1 MNNSIWIFLIAI
13 FCLSSCS
20 QSSKYDK
27 ILNNAATIVIE
38 NPDSAHYLLGVIDPD
53 ELVVDSLKAK
63 YYLLKAS
70 IHDMQG
76 HLMLSDSLIR
86 FSADYYKDKDPYR
99 AICSATLA
107 ALYDYWV
114 RGERNAIDQ
123 LDSLA
128 NLVNL
133 PDSLTVIPL
142 RKRAYWSNKLF
153 EVPENR
159 ATIKRLISL
168 DTDSSRLSMYNYW
181 LYTDYLF
188 DGQNDSALIILN
200 DLIRQ
205 AVLSESPSK
214 QFSYE
219 YEKIGVLEESGR
231 YSESLDLSDKFLEKA
246 PGNSI
251 EHYIHLWKS
260 LALFNMGNRKQAI
273 QELEKADSCASAI
286 SEAERV
292 YYNSFAYVLHTVF
305 DYQNTGKLRLIQ
317 VANINNRQK
326 DNLFRT
332 QSLQKESEQSAL
344 LIENKRLSLKVKSE
358 RQMSVIIIIVLAGL
372 LISGLSIWFAL
383 DRRCKTIEA
392 EERAE
397 VLQKM
402 VEELK
407 APSSSSTGHDSLR
420 RAMLQQLGIIKMV
433 AETPTE
439 QNREMLRKLSSIE
452 SETDGALVNWRNV
465 FEIID
470 NLYSGFYAQLHGSYG
485 DILSDKE
492 EQIIV
497 LMLAG
502 FSTKEMSVITS
513 QTTATIYTRKST
525 IRRKLRVPEK
535 EDIVAFIR
543 QELNR

>member
-1 MNNSIWIFLIAI
+1 M
-13 FCLSSCS
+13 
-20 QSSKYDK
+20 
-27 ILNNAATIVIE
+27 E
-38 NPDSAHYLLGVIDPD
+38 GDSA
-53 ELVVDSLKAK
+53 K
-63 YYLLKAS
+63 
-70 IHDMQG
+70 Q
-76 HLMLSDSLIR
+76 
-86 FSADYYKDKDPYR
+86 
-99 AICSATLA
+99 
-107 ALYDYWV
+107 
-114 RGERNAIDQ
+114 
-123 LDSLA
+123 
-128 NLVNL
+128 
-133 PDSLTVIPL
+133 
-142 RKRAYWSNKLF
+142 
-153 EVPENR
+153 
-159 ATIKRLISL
+159 
-168 DTDSSRLSMYNYW
+168 SMYNYW

-200 DLIRQ
+200 DLIGQ
-205 AVLSESPSK
+205 AVSSQSSTD
-214 QFSYE
+214 QFRYE

-260 LALFNMGNRKQAI
+260 LTLFNMGNRDKAI
-273 QELEKADSCASAI
+273 RELEKADSCASMI
-286 SEAERV
+286 SEAERG

-305 DYQNTGKLRLIQ
+305 DFQNTGKLRLIQ
-317 VANINNRQK
+317 VALINNRQK

-332 QSLQKESEQSAL
+332 QSLQKESEQNAL
-344 LIENKRLSLKVKSE
+344 LIENKRLSLKVKNE
-358 RQMSVIIIIVLAGL
+358 RQMSVIIIVILVGL

-383 DRRCKTIEA
+383 NRRRKTVEA

-407 APSSSSTGHDSLR
+407 APSSSSGQDSLR

-452 SETDGALVNWRNV
+452 SDTGGALVNWRNV
-465 FEIID
+465 YEIID
-470 NLYSGFYAQLHGSYG
+470 NLYSGFYTHLHNSYG
-485 DILSDKE
+485 EVLSDKE

-497 LMLAG
+497 LMMAG

-513 QTTATIYTRKST
+513 QTMATIYTRKST

-543 QELNR
+543 QGQTY

>member
-1 MNNSIWIFLIAI
+1 MIAI
-13 FCLSSCS
+13 LCLSSCS
-20 QSSKYDK
+20 QSSRYNK
-27 ILNNAATIVIE
+27 ILDNAETIAME
-38 NPDSAHYLLGVIDPD
+38 NPDSALYLLGTIDPD
-53 ELVVDSLKAK
+53 ELAEDSLKAK
-63 YYLLKAS
+63 YHLVKAS
-70 IHDMQG
+70 IHDSQG

-99 AICSATLA
+99 AVNSATLA

-114 RGERNAIDQ
+114 RGDRSAMDQ

-128 NLVNL
+128 KHANL
-133 PDSLTVIPL
+133 PDSLAIIPL
-142 RKRAYWSNKLF
+142 SKRAYWSTKF
-153 EVPENR
+153 FDAAGNR
-159 ATIKRLISL
+159 SAIKRLISMER
-168 DTDSSRLSMYNYW
+168 DSTRQSMYNYW

-188 DGQNDSALIILN
+188 NGQNDSALIILN

-205 AVLSESPSK
+205 AVLSEAAAK
-214 QFSYE
+214 QFGYE

-231 YSESLDLSDKFLEKA
+231 YSESLELSDKFLKKA
-246 PGNSI
+246 QGNSI

-260 LALFNMGNRKQAI
+260 LALFNMGNREYAI
-273 QELEKADSCASAI
+273 QELEKADSCASMI
-286 SEAERV
+286 SEAEKS
-292 YYNSFAYVLHTVF
+292 YYDSFAYVLHTVF
-305 DYQNTGKLRLIQ
+305 DFQNTGKLRLIQ
-317 VANINNRQK
+317 VALINNRQK

-332 QSLQKESEQSAL
+332 QSLQKESELNAL
-344 LIENKRLSLKVKSE
+344 LIENKRLSLKVKNE
-358 RQMSVIIIIVLAGL
+358 RQMSVIIIVVLAGL

-383 DRRCKTIEA
+383 NRRRKTVEV

-407 APSSSSTGHDSLR
+407 APSSSSGQDSLR

-452 SETDGALVNWRNV
+452 SDTGGALVNWRNV
-465 FEIID
+465 YEIID
-470 NLYSGFYAQLHGSYG
+470 NLYSGFYTHLHNSYG
-485 DILSDKE
+485 EVLSDKE

-497 LMLAG
+497 LMIAG

-513 QTTATIYTRKST
+513 QTMATIYTRKST
-525 IRRKLRVPEK
+525 IRRKLSVPEK

-543 QELNR
+543 QGQTY

>member
-1 MNNSIWIFLIAI
+1 MKNFIWIFLIAML
-13 FCLSSCS
+13 CLSSCS
-20 QSSKYDK
+20 QSSRYDK
-27 ILNNAATIVIE
+27 ILDKAERIALE
-38 NPDSAHYLLGVIDPD
+38 NPDSALSLLGIIDPA
-53 ELVVDSLKAK
+53 ELAVDSLRAK
-63 YYLLKAS
+63 YHLIKAS
-70 IHDMQG
+70 IHDSQG

-99 AICSATLA
+99 AVGSATLA

-114 RGERNAIDQ
+114 HGDRNAIDQ

-128 NLVNL
+128 KYANL
-133 PDSLTVIPL
+133 PDSLAVIPL
-142 RKRAYWSNKLF
+142 RKRAYWSTKLF
-153 EVPENR
+153 DVAGNR
-159 ATIKRLISL
+159 SAIKRLISM
-168 DTDSSRLSMYNYW
+168 DGDSSRQTMYNYW

-200 DLIRQ
+200 DLIEQ
-205 AVLSESPSK
+205 SVLSDASAQ

-219 YEKIGVLEESGR
+219 YEKIGVLEESGH

-246 PGNSI
+246 QGNSI

-260 LALFNMGNRKQAI
+260 LALFNMGNRDHAI
-273 QELEKADSCASAI
+273 QELEKADSCASMI
-286 SEAERV
+286 SEAERG

-305 DYQNTGKLRLIQ
+305 DFQNTGKLRLIQ
-317 VANINNRQK
+317 VALINNRQK

-332 QSLQKESEQSAL
+332 QSLQKESEQNAL
-344 LIENKRLSLKVKSE
+344 LIENKRLSLKVKNE

-383 DRRCKTIEA
+383 NRRRKTIEA

-402 VEELK
+402 VEEMK
-407 APSSSSTGHDSLR
+407 APSSSDQDSLR

-452 SETDGALVNWRNV
+452 SDTDGALVNWANV

-470 NLYSGFYAQLHGSYG
+470 NLYSGFYTRLHNSHG
-485 DILSDKE
+485 DVLSDKE

-497 LMLAG
+497 LMMAG

-525 IRRKLRVPEK
+525 IRKKLGIPEK
-535 EDIVAFIR
+535 EDIVAFVR
-543 QELNR
+543 QRSSY